1 MVLPGTCALDITQS
15 GVSASTASAGG
26 AHGSIVPDFERRR
39 LIRFARVSADF
50 IAIRVKWALRKCVAR
65 RIRSSSVR
73 MQSGSA
79 WRSNVDM
86 KASLAALVMSWGSL
100 WECATCAPRRPLSA
114 CEILGDCAVRSDG
127 FNAVASLATPHSWV
141 AVHPV
146 GQDGVVLPSPAFP
159 PARSLVGADLYT
171 LSPRE

>member
-1 MVLPGTCALDITQS
+1 MTRS
-15 GVSASTASAGG
+15 GAGASTGPAGGG
-26 AHGSIVPDFERRR
+26 AHGSIVTDFERR
-39 LIRFARVSADF
+39 LTRFARASADF

-100 WECATCAPRRPLSA
+100 RECATCAPRRPLSA
-114 CEILGDCAVRSDG
+114 CEIFGDCAVRSDG
-127 FNAVASLATPHSWV
+127 SNAVASLATPQYALDRNIEAGLCV
-141 AVHPV
+141 R
-146 GQDGVVLPSPAFP
+146 D
-159 PARSLVGADLYT
+159 RSLAQALAAHFQRLIDTSLVVPLPAVG
-171 LSPRE
+171 

>member
-1 MVLPGTCALDITQS
+1 MLDITQS
-15 GVSASTASAGG
+15 GVCASTGSAGEG
-26 AHGSIVPDFERRR
+26 AHGSIVPDFDRRR
-39 LIRFARVSADF
+39 LTRFARVSADF

-79 WRSNVDM
+79 CRSNVDM

-100 WECATCAPRRPLSA
+100 RECATCAPRRPLSA

-127 FNAVASLATPHSWV
+127 SNAVASLATPHSWV

-146 GQDGVVLPSPAFP
+146 GQDAVVLPSPAFP
-159 PARSLVGADLYT
+159 PARSLVGTDLYT